1 MTVASIE
8 HIEVDNSGT
17 ARIVGQRT
25 KVIQIVMDKMA
36 NGWSP
41 EEIQSQ
47 YPHLSLAQ
55 IHAALA
61 YYYDHQAQLDA
72 QIQRDLQ
79 HAEQMRDQAEPSPI
93 VQKLRSMGKLP

>member
-1 MTVASIE
+1 MMKQLSHRDPLGDSDSMTVASIE
-8 HIEVDNSGT
+8 HIELDNSGT

-25 KVIQIVMDKMA
+25 KVVQIVMDKMA

-41 EEIQSQ
+41 EEIQGQ

-61 YYYDHQAQLDA
+61 
-72 QIQRDLQ
+72 
-79 HAEQMRDQAEPSPI
+79 
-93 VQKLRSMGKLP
+93 